1 MSVSAHPAPRMTGT
15 FHERLQLPQMFVLSS
30 LLVMTVLVK
39 KLPIGIAVFASA
51 GFGNDVVNFQKIT

>member
-1 MSVSAHPAPRMTGT
+1 MTGT